1 MPAFYLSCKSV
12 HSQTDGLLMAYVPKT
27 AQMCAQGALMLAAA
41 IDDAELIEMLVAAGA
56 EVKGASHDS
65 PCDAD

>member
-1 MPAFYLSCKSV
+1 
-12 HSQTDGLLMAYVPKT
+12 MAYVPKT